1 MKGRRWSIDAT
12 RVPWSLWAYVAIMGI
27 SLVVL
32 LTRSIPVAA
41 AVFAV
46 FFLAAW
52 AYFLLRGVRWLWLV
66 TVVYLTAF
74 FFFFDLITAS
84 GSWFGD
90 GTDLVQL
97 ALLILPPT
105 RRFFASEGDPVP
117 T

>member
-1 MKGRRWSIDAT
+1 MKGRRWSIDAA
-12 RVPWSLWAYVAIMGI
+12 RVPWSLWTYVAIMGI

-32 LTRSIPVAA
+32 LTRSIPVKTAI
-41 AVFAV
+41 VAV

-52 AYFLLRGVRWLWLV
+52 AYFLLRGVRWLWV
-66 TVVYLTAF
+66 ATIVYLAA

-90 GTDLVQL
+90 GTGLVQL
-97 ALLILPPT
+97 ALLILPAT
-105 RRFFASEGDPVP
+105 RRFFASEGDPVA